1 MIYLKRIC
9 KSRIKE
15 ILAHIDEKASLGD
28 YLKEIPNFLTVF
40 IVPFYFLTISPMLL
54 EMSAGT
60 GISTGDLSLIITFFT
75 IGIILGQL
83 TSILFNRKLKRLTII
98 TAGYIFIILMLLAL
112 LFTGSKIIFY
122 ILYLMLGYAAGV
134 IWIQSTGYILENRIR
149 NKERL
154 TTIFLSFYP
163 LGSMAAPF
171 IGSTLIRNGLNWRY
185 YYYIAAAASLVIM
198 LLFLVLKRG
207 KEHSITSD
215 EENIPVRKIFFN
227 RNINIIFAIGCFIL
241 FFYCI
246 SEGIMVVWA
255 PTFLRTVKSFDIQYA
270 GLAVSVFWFAV
281 LIGRLIVS
289 VFAGRIKTNTVLL
302 SLSIIAIS
310 SMMIFIT
317 LDSVTASL
325 IAAGFA
331 GLGHSAIITLGVA
344 SAGTV
349 YVKGRG
355 ILASIVFAAINS
367 GTSLAPFITRYVS
380 RAGMTLSIAMAP
392 LFMGFSL
399 ILIVLKMI
407 YERKV
412 LARGGKIADS

>member
-1 MIYLKRIC
+1 
-9 KSRIKE
+9 
-15 ILAHIDEKASLGD
+15 LAHINEKASLRD
-28 YLKEIPNFLTVF
+28 YLKEIPNYLTVF
-40 IVPFYFLTISPMLL
+40 IVPIYFLTISPMLL

-83 TSILFNRKLKRLTII
+83 TSMLFNRKFNRLTII
-98 TAGYIFIILMLLAL
+98 TAGYILIILLLL
-112 LFTGSKIIFY
+112 SLSFVSGKVIFFM
-122 ILYLMLGYAAGV
+122 LYLLLGYVAGV

-163 LGSMAAPF
+163 LGSMTAPF
-171 IGSTLIRNGLNWRY
+171 IGSLLISNGLSWRY
-185 YYYIAAAASLVIM
+185 YYYIAAAAALVIM

-207 KEHSITSD
+207 KGHITTGE
-215 EENIPVRKIFFN
+215 EENIPLRKIFFN
-227 RNINIIFAIGCFIL
+227 RNLNIIFIIGCFIL
-241 FFYCI
+241 FFYCF
-246 SEGIMVVWA
+246 SEVIMAVWT

-270 GLAVSVFWFAV
+270 GLAVSIFWFAV

-289 VFAGRIKTNTVLL
+289 VFAGKIKTNHILL
-302 SLSIIAIS
+302 SLSIIAIAA
-310 SMMIFIT
+310 MIIFIP

-325 IAAGFA
+325 IAVGFA

-349 YVKGRG
+349 YIMGRG

-380 RAGMTLSIAMAP
+380 RAGMTLSVAMAP
-392 LFMGFSL
+392 VFMGFAL
-399 ILIVLKMI
+399 IFIILKMV

>member
-1 MIYLKRIC
+1 MVQIHE
-9 KSRIKE
+9 KE
-15 ILAHIDEKASLGD
+15 NLRD

-40 IVPFYFLTISPMLL
+40 VVPFYFLTISPMLL

-83 TSILFNRKLKRLTII
+83 TSMLFNRKFNRLTII
-98 TAGYIFIILMLLAL
+98 TAGYIFIILLLLAL
-112 LFTGSKIIFY
+112 LFTNSIAIFY
-122 ILYLMLGYAAGV
+122 ILYLLLGYAAGV

-163 LGSMAAPF
+163 LGSMTAPF
-171 IGSTLIRNGLNWRY
+171 IGSTLIRNGLSWRY
-185 YYYIAAAASLVIM
+185 YYYIAAAASLVIL
-198 LLFLVLKRG
+198 LLFLVLKRR
-207 KEHSITSD
+207 KEHSITRD
-215 EENIPVRKIFFN
+215 EEDIPVRKIFFN

-255 PTFLRTVKSFDIQYA
+255 PTFLRTVKSFDIQHA
-270 GLAVSVFWFAV
+270 GLAVSIFWFAV
-281 LIGRLIVS
+281 LMGRLIVS
-289 VFAGRIKTNTVLL
+289 VFAGKIKTNHILL
-302 SLSIIAIS
+302 SLSIIAIA
-310 SMMIFIT
+310 SMMIFIP

-325 IAAGFA
+325 IAVGFA

-349 YVKGRG
+349 YIMGRG

-367 GTSLAPFITRYVS
+367 GTSLAPFITKYVS
-380 RAGMTLSIAMAP
+380 RADMTLSVAMAP
-392 LFMGFSL
+392 LFMGFTL
-399 ILIVLKMI
+399 IFIVLKMI